1 MKLTCE
7 DYGANQQD
15 NGAKR
20 CKHSDNR
27 FRFVVLSCKQMTV
40 HGEVGSPG
48 CLTAACVLTANFI
61 FAIADEV
68 SRLRMPWFAINI
80 RREYM
85 LLSRLLP
92 AVRNLKSDPW
102 IFRLQKQR
110 ALLKVGTRNWEMR
123 SRNEEMRNG
132 NEEMRL
138 KSRACEP
145 KLALCIII

>member
-27 FRFVVLSCKQMTV
+27 LRFVVLSCKQMTV

-92 AVRNLKSDPW
+92 AVRNLKSDPR

-110 ALLKVGTRNWEMR
+110 ALLK
-123 SRNEEMRNG
+123 SRNEELRNEKQKWRNEKRKWG
-132 NEEMRL
+132 NEIEISCMWAKTSSL
-138 KSRACEP
+138 Y
-145 KLALCIII
+145 I